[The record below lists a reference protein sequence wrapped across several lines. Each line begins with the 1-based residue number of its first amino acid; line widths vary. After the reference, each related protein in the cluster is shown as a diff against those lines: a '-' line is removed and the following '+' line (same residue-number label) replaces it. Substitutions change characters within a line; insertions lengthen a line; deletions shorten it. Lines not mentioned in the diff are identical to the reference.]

1 MTLPVPVVVPVVAN
15 NVSTYDT
22 RSSYVTVQEF
32 KDSPTAVELDNL
44 VIDGSP
50 QSQDEALAVV
60 IERASSWA
68 DALTY
73 QTLAATVDTAYGRAR
88 VRSDGTVRFPL
99 PFKPVIAVLGIS
111 VGGRPSAMSPM
122 GSLVDVVINQH
133 GTIEFPAFGVASN
146 GYGYGPGGFGVAS
159 QPLVQV
165 TYVNGYPNTL
175 TAATAA
181 AGATALPVASVL
193 GVYPGTVLTVY
204 DGPSTETVT
213 VLGTTTGS
221 LALSAPLRHDHDA
234 GVSVS
239 ALPPKVKQAVILL
252 AASLIQTAGTDA
264 IVLQQMA
271 EPGGLVSEKGASA
284 ENIAL
289 AMDMLDEFKRVW

>member
-1 MTLPVPVVVPVVAN
+1 MTTPAPPIVVAPN
-15 NVSTYDT
+15 ITTYAS

-44 VIDGSP
+44 VLDGSSA
-50 QSQDEALAVV
+50 SQDEALAVV

-73 QTLAATVDTAYGRAR
+73 QVLAATVDICSTRAR
-88 VRSDGTVRFPL
+88 IRADGTIRVPL
-99 PFKPVIAVLGIS
+99 RYKPVIAVLSILTGQ
-111 VGGRPSAMSPM
+111 VPSTLTPVLNTA
-122 GSLVDVVINQH
+122 DVVIGEH
-133 GTIEFPAFGVASN
+133 GVLEFPASNVANGGYRGGPVGLGSN
-146 GYGYGPGGFGVAS
+146 
-159 QPLVQV
+159 PLVRV
-165 TYVNGYPNTL
+165 TYVNGWPNTL
-175 TAATAA
+175 TGAASV
-181 AGATALPVASVL
+181 AGATTLPVAATT
-193 GVYPGTVLTVY
+193 GIFGGTTLTIY
-204 DGPSTETVT
+204 DGPNTETIT
-213 VLGTTTGS
+213 VSPLNVPGTLTLT
-221 LALSAPLRHDHDA
+221 LSAPLRFAHPA

-252 AASLIQTAGTDA
+252 AAALTQTAGTDA

-271 EPGGLVSEKGASA
+271 EPGGLASEKGASA